1 MASHADALAQLKD
14 IHMPDP
20 IGWWPLAP
28 GWYVLAIVLLAMLL
42 GFLYLVG
49 YFYHHTRA
57 KRQALRVLE
66 RYEKEHLRQDNSQ
79 LTAARLSELLK
90 RVALVY
96 YPRTRVA
103 SLQGQAWIEFL
114 NETSR
119 DCDFNS
125 VRELLI
131 DAPYQPTK
139 SCDLVPLFNIVKV
152 WIKQR
157 RGRCLN

>member
-1 MASHADALAQLKD
+1 MDNKATALAQLKD
-14 IHMPDP
+14 IHMPAS

-28 GWYVLAIVLLAMLL
+28 GWYLLGLLIILIVLSVFL
-42 GFLYLVG
+42 GGLRY
-49 YFYHHTRA
+49 YHQNRA
-57 KRQALRVLE
+57 KRQALSVLE
-66 RYEKEHLRQDNSQ
+66 RYQKDYLNHANSQ

-103 SLQGQAWIEFL
+103 SLQGQAWVDFL
-114 NETSR
+114 NATASH
-119 DCDFNS
+119 CDFTV
-125 VRELLI
+125 VREHLI
-131 DAPYQPTK
+131 NTPYQPPK
-139 SCDLVPLFNIVKV
+139 SCDLTALFDLVKL